1 METINNRIMI
11 ADIDLKDLRSII
23 TVVKDT
29 HGFDFSEYAI
39 SSFKRRII
47 RIFEIFNFNTT
58 EELILKIKSDKA
70 FYEKF
75 LKEVTVNTTEMFRDP
90 SFWRYLKDKVLP
102 NLDKNANVRIWHA
115 ACSSGE
121 EVYSMAILLKELG
134 MYDKAIIHA
143 TDINDDVIAT
153 AKNGVYYAR
162 NMELNQSNYQRFE
175 GKGKLEDYYK
185 LDGDKVKFDPSL
197 LKNVTF
203 KTFDLVQGAPFSKFD
218 LILCR
223 NVLIYFNLELQDKV
237 VSMFSSCLYSGGQL
251 AIGSKETISWCKSAK
266 NYHVESIE
274 EKVYKKI
281 VD

>member
-1 METINNRIMI
+1 MI
-11 ADIDLKDLRSII
+11 TDIDLKDLRSII

-47 RIFEIFNFNTT
+47 RIFEIFNFNSS
-58 EELILKIKSDKA
+58 EELIHKIKTDKV

-90 SFWRYLKDKVLP
+90 SFWRYLKEKVLP
-102 NLDKNANVRIWHA
+102 NLAKNTNIRIWHA

-121 EVYSMAILLKELG
+121 EVYSMAILLKELNL
-134 MYDKAIIHA
+134 YDKAIIHA
-143 TDINDDVIAT
+143 SDINEDVIAT
-153 AKNGVYYAR
+153 AKNGVYYLR
-162 NMELNQSNYQRFE
+162 NMEVNQNNYQRFE
-175 GKGKLEDYYK
+175 GLKKLEDYYK
-185 LDGDKVKFDPSL
+185 VEGDKVKFDSGL
-197 LKNVTF
+197 LKNVNF
-203 KTFDLVQGAPFSKFD
+203 RTFDLVQGTPFSKFD

-223 NVLIYFNLELQDKV
+223 NVLIYFNLELQDRV
-237 VSMFSSCLYSGGQL
+237 VAMFSSCLYAGGHL
-251 AIGSKETISWCKSAK
+251 GIGSKETISWCKSAK
-266 NYHVESIE
+266 AYHVESIE

>member
-1 METINNRIMI
+1 MI

-23 TVVKDT
+23 SVVKDT
-29 HGFDFSEYAI
+29 RGFDFSEYAI

-47 RIFEIFNFNTT
+47 RIFEIFNFNTA
-58 EELILKIKSDKA
+58 EELILKIKTDKV

-90 SFWRYLKDKVLP
+90 SFWRYLKDKVIPHLA
-102 NLDKNANVRIWHA
+102 KNTNIRIWHA

-134 MYDKAIIHA
+134 VYDKAIIHA
-143 TDINDDVIAT
+143 SDINEDVIDV
-153 AKNGVYYAR
+153 AKNGVYYLR
-162 NMELNQSNYQRFE
+162 NMEVNQNNYQRFE
-175 GKGKLEDYYK
+175 GKGKLDDYYK
-185 LDGDKVKFDPSL
+185 VDGDKVRFDADL
-197 LKNVTF
+197 LKNVNF
-203 KTFDLVQGAPFSKFD
+203 RTFDLVQGTPFSKFD

-223 NVLIYFNLELQDKV
+223 NVLIYFNLELQDRV
-237 VSMFSSCLYSGGQL
+237 VAMFSTCIYTGGNL

-266 NYHVESIE
+266 AYQVESLE

-281 VD
+281 AE